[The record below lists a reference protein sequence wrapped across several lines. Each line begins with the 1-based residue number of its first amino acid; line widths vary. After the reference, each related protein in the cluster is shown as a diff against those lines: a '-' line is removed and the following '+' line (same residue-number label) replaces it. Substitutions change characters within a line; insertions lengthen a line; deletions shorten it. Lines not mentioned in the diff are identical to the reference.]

1 MQYYLVV
8 MNHADVSL
16 TQYKLPIGWEDMD
29 DISSVDEYVEK
40 YMYIDLSNC
49 NWMLSDKVIFMNNA
63 FLITPQDFVN
73 HSVR

>member
-29 DISSVDEYVEK
+29 DISSVDEYAER
-40 YMYIDLSNC
+40 YMHIDLSNC
-49 NWMLSDKVIFMNNA
+49 NWMLSDKVIFMNTA
-63 FLITPQDFVN
+63 FLITPQDFIN
-73 HSVR
+73 NSVR